1 MDGYPLGDGI
11 LQTFACT
18 VVRSMCET
26 FLRRDL
32 PVGLVGATSGCDA
45 LTTVPGILDA
55 AIPTLPV
62 VTFRLPVGVE
72 SDAAGRHAAVVLED
86 LCREV
91 QAILGRPIDAAAL
104 DAAILGRE
112 AVRVRLDGL
121 FAGLPSR
128 DVQAS
133 RVYAAAI
140 AAQVMD
146 VESFLAA
153 FDEAFSASV
162 SSAGSEGIPVLLSG
176 ELVPSVQ
183 WIRDLEQMGASVVSD
198 DTNTGSREAG
208 RRVRAEEPNRLK
220 AIADSLVHRPV
231 HSPERFVSGRPRGV
245 AGRARAAGAKAAILL
260 HYKFCDP
267 SAFEAP
273 SLVAALREVGI
284 PSVLLEVDR
293 QTTLTGGDRTRVQTL
308 LESLP

>member
-1 MDGYPLGDGI
+1 
-11 LQTFACT
+11 
-18 VVRSMCET
+18 
-26 FLRRDL
+26 
-32 PVGLVGATSGCDA
+32 
-45 LTTVPGILDA
+45 VPGILDA

-72 SDAAGRHAAVVLED
+72 SEAAGRHAAVVLED
-86 LCREV
+86 LCREI
-91 QAILGRPIDAAAL
+91 QAILGRPFDAAAL

-121 FAGLPSR
+121 FAGLPAR

-162 SSAGSEGIPVLLSG
+162 SSASSEGIPVLLSG

-183 WIRDLEQMGASVVSD
+183 WIRDLEQMGASVVCD

-208 RRVRAEEPNRLK
+208 RRVRADEPNRLK